1 MERLFVCFSLRLRKA
16 TLKAKASE
24 NGREHLDFS
33 TFSSSALQSFAF
45 VNLALVTETY
55 PPEINGVAM
64 TLNRLA
70 TGLVQRGHR
79 VRVFRP
85 RQTGE
90 RRRAGDTFLDSHGV
104 EQWLVRGMP
113 IPLYRS
119 LRMGLP
125 VVPTLRRHW
134 KSAAPDVVHVATEG
148 PLGLAALSAASR
160 FQLPVTSSFHTNF
173 HQYAG
178 DYGLR
183 AGRGLAL
190 RYLRWFHNRTRL
202 TLVPTDQMR
211 ADLAS
216 EGFQRLGVLARG
228 VDAELFAPNKRSKA
242 LREAWGAEPDD
253 PVLIYV
259 GRLAAEKNLRLV
271 VQTFLEWQKAFPRTR
286 CVMVGDG
293 PEAESVRAKYPQFH
307 YAGTQRGEALAEHY
321 ASADVFV
328 FPSTTETFGNVI
340 TEAMASG
347 LVVLSFDY
355 AAARQYI
362 VSGKNG
368 YTAPLGDGAA
378 FAERALQIMRSPL
391 DWADVR
397 AAARATALTI
407 TWDAIIAGFESELA
421 KACGLAD
428 SVANAVR

>member
-1 MERLFVCFSLRLRKA
+1 
-16 TLKAKASE
+16 
-24 NGREHLDFS
+24 
-33 TFSSSALQSFAF
+33 
-45 VNLALVTETY
+45 
-55 PPEINGVAM
+55 
-64 TLNRLA
+64 
-70 TGLVQRGHR
+70 
-79 VRVFRP
+79 
-85 RQTGE
+85 
-90 RRRAGDTFLDSHGV
+90 
-104 EQWLVRGMP
+104 MP

-125 VVPTLRRHW
+125 VVPTLRKHF
-134 KSAAPDVVHVATEG
+134 KNAPPDVVHVATEG
-148 PLGLAALSAASR
+148 PLGLAALSAANS
-160 FQLPVTSSFHTNF
+160 FKLPVTSSFHTNF

-211 ADLAS
+211 VDLAS
-216 EGFQRLGVLARG
+216 EGFHRLGVLARG
-228 VDAELFAPNKRSKA
+228 VDAELFSPARRSQA
-242 LREAWGAEPDD
+242 LREAWGAAPDD

-271 VQTFLEWQKAFPRTR
+271 VQTFLGWQKAVPRVR
-286 CVMVGDG
+286 CVLVGDG
-293 PEAESVRAKYPQFH
+293 PEMDSLRAKYPQFH
-307 YAGTQRGEALAEHY
+307 YAGSQRGVALAEHY
-321 ASADVFV
+321 ASADIFV

-362 VSGKNG
+362 VSEKNG
-368 YTAPLGDGAA
+368 YTAPLGDSVA
-378 FAERALQIMRSPL
+378 FSNTANRVAQKPLEWTQI
-391 DWADVR
+391 R

-407 TWDAIIAGFESELA
+407 TWEAIINRFETELA
-421 KACGLAD
+421 AACDLP
-428 SVANAVR
+428 VAAASAVRGA

>member
-1 MERLFVCFSLRLRKA
+1 
-16 TLKAKASE
+16 
-24 NGREHLDFS
+24 
-33 TFSSSALQSFAF
+33 
-45 VNLALVTETY
+45 
-55 PPEINGVAM
+55 M
-64 TLNRLA
+64 TLNQLA
-70 TGLVQRGHR
+70 TGLVHRGHR

-90 RRRAGDTFLDSHGV
+90 RRRAGDTFVDAHGV

-125 VVPTLRRHW
+125 VVPTLRKHF
-134 KSAAPDVVHVATEG
+134 KTASPDVVHVATEG
-148 PLGLAALSAASR
+148 PLGLAALSAAGR
-160 FQLPVTSSFHTNF
+160 FKLPVTSSFHTNF

-183 AGRGLAL
+183 AGRGIAL

-211 ADLAS
+211 ADLAA
-216 EGFQRLGVLARG
+216 EGFQRLSVLARG
-228 VDAELFAPNKRSKA
+228 VDAELFSPSRRSQA
-242 LREAWGAEPDD
+242 LREAWGAGPDD

-271 VQTFLEWQKAFPRTR
+271 VQTFLAWQKELPRAR
-286 CVMVGDG
+286 CVLVGDG
-293 PEAESVRAKYPQFH
+293 PEADALRAKYPQFH
-307 YAGTQRGEALAEHY
+307 YAGTQRGKALAEHY
-321 ASADVFV
+321 ASADIFV

-347 LVVLSFDY
+347 LVVLAFDY

-368 YTAPLGDGAA
+368 YTAPLGDSAA
-378 FAERALQIMRSPL
+378 FSDAAARVSLNPL
-391 DWADVR
+391 EWTEVR

-407 TWDAIIAGFESELA
+407 TWEAIISRFETELA
-421 KACGLAD
+421 TACDLP
-428 SVANAVR
+428 VAAALR